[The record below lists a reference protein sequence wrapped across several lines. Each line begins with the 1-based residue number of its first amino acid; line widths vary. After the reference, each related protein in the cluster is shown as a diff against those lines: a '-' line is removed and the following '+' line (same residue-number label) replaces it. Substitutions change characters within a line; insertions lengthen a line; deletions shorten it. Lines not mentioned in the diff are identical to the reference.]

1 MAPPRYR
8 QIASDMRD
16 AIDQGRYQPGD
27 TLPPRD
33 ELMRRYNVSKETASK
48 AHRELEREGLVDVVR
63 RGGTKVRAHPVRRV
77 ITRERKVFR
86 DEIGYFFDRAAQG
99 WRALAPVEIRRAPA
113 PWDVARLL
121 GTDPGS
127 EVVMRD
133 RVIGDPDTGTI
144 HQLTAS
150 YLPVPLVA
158 ELPVLAHTDT
168 GPGGIYDRLEESG
181 HGPLTWH
188 EYLSARAA
196 TAREIELLAL
206 APGVPVQ
213 RLIRT
218 STDPHGTVCE
228 VNAISL
234 PSNLVEIGYQVERD
248 PTAQPGLDTD
258 TIQHRGQ

>member
-1 MAPPRYR
+1 VAQPRYR
-8 QIASDMRD
+8 QIASDIRD
-16 AIDQGRYQPGD
+16 AIYHGRYQPGD
-27 TLPPRD
+27 TLPSRE

-48 AHRELEREGLVDVVR
+48 AHRELEKEGLVDVVR
-63 RGGTKVRAHPVRRV
+63 RGGTKVRAHPERRV
-77 ITRERKVFR
+77 ITRERKAFR

-99 WRALAPVEIRRAPA
+99 WRALAPVEIGRAPA

-121 GTDPGS
+121 GIEPGS
-127 EVVMRD
+127 EVAIRD
-133 RVIGDPDTGTI
+133 RVIGDPDTGKV

-150 YLPVPLVA
+150 YLPLPLVD
-158 ELPVLAHTDT
+158 ELPVLEQADT

-196 TAREIELLAL
+196 TAREVELLGL

-213 RLIRT
+213 RIIRT
-218 STDPHGTVCE
+218 STDPVGTVCE

-234 PSNLVEIGYQVERD
+234 PSNLVEIGYQLERD
-248 PTAQPGLDTD
+248 TSAEARSGTGTGRP
-258 TIQHRGQ
+258 